1 MRVFHS
7 FCFVLVIHWVSS
19 KSAGAVRISFQSSS
33 PLADYY
39 VLIYIFV
46 STPSLTVIRS
56 PELKII
62 DHLRTSA
69 PVDPKAPNFH
79 SVTNLSEGSLF
90 GELEPKD
97 TEWLCAGGFV
107 TETQTFYTVTE
118 DGQFLNCQVIHSSVG

>member
-1 MRVFHS
+1 MPVPKPCQNLLSIILSSCRLPCFHLY
-7 FCFVLVIHWVSS
+7 F
-19 KSAGAVRISFQSSS
+19 RE
-33 PLADYY
+33 Y
-39 VLIYIFV
+39 
-46 STPSLTVIRS
+46 PSLTVIHS

-79 SVTNLSEGSLF
+79 SVTTNLSEGSLF

-118 DGQFLNCQVIHSSVG
+118 DGQFLNCQIIHSSVG